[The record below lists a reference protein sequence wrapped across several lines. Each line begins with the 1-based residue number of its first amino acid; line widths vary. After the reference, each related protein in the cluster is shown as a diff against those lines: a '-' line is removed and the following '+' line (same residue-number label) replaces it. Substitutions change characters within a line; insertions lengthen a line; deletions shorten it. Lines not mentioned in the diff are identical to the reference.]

1 MKFAFPILTAKGEE
15 FKDVK
20 ALTALIN
27 GEKSGH
33 YLLGN
38 HNKWHGGIHISDQSA
53 PWCKDKY
60 PVRAIADGKVVAF
73 RMMKDYLTSEF
84 QGESLRYSN
93 CFCLVQH
100 EYCEINAETKAK
112 NEFTFYSLYMHLLPW
127 DKYQSTEKL
136 VLKKGWNARNSVPH
150 RNPNAEQQRAD
161 AALPRFTLPKDTEL
175 EMDSSIPSK
184 KGSVGGKEYDFI
196 KVKIKSKLSNAQIK
210 EAEKAGV
217 LVSEGS
223 SVWIANSPDAVTF
236 IKPNVPTWLFDQIEA
251 ELLTNMIGRSD
262 PVLNGPTGRLMAG
275 DKSVSLPAGTKL
287 QYDAHQLEFHWIGD
301 KSRKMARCEYVT
313 PSAGG
318 AAGSCGMA
326 WVCVEDEF
334 IKVNTRT
341 PSHLGELYVLPSPV
355 PIAAGETI
363 GYLGLVETPNSLIG
377 GKQSKHQ
384 VHLEVFTQD
393 PRLDDVLANKAGT
406 KGGATY
412 AKVPAD
418 LILHEKKSE
427 GGKSKWVAT
436 KDKSQEVLVESPTQ
450 EKDAAKQEWVRV
462 SADKYVKKEQVELLS
477 QHDWLKIGFKKVDGS
492 ASDGYLDP
500 DAPPTF
506 FTELVKSFDTDKNGE
521 LSSKEI
527 QTALQNSGNAGQLQK
542 LIVKHPS
549 EWYEKSSSSSYL
561 WLDKLMTKIGL
572 PDFDLLVDHE
582 KQRIDKLEWM
592 QSATKLKFNRMIWH
606 FNPLSILINITVG
619 SCYKLLWGQKVT
631 ASLGGKKACEFR
643 RKTVDICAELWGEN
657 KKIEYANVLM
667 ACMAVETSRIF
678 TSSVILLKPL
688 RDTNG
693 EYIYNQ
699 KGKVKK
705 TYQAISKQDIANDV
719 SIAKRN
725 PVGLIQ
731 FTGPAVQQ
739 INNVH
744 GTNIT
749 KQDLALMDEL
759 EQLDYV
765 KKYFTSRKDLI
776 NKFKGPE
783 DIYLFIFCPE
793 GVGKDD
799 DYVLYSKQDDH
810 DYGVDYYTNN
820 SSLDS
825 NLHGNEGNNDQ
836 KIQKKEL
843 LSRLRKLMAEGEEYI
858 NECCCDFSK
867 KEPSH
872 LELSGEKWVN
882 RYPTSKNIDDL
893 ELGFSNNVRKFISA
907 IESAGGQVRI
917 SATYRPVERAY
928 LMHYCWRIAKEG
940 LAPEKVPKMKGVDID
955 WEHKSKNGVPDKQA
969 AIMAAKKMVSGY
981 NIIYKPSLTSR
992 HTEKKAIDMTITGV
1006 RGLFIKMNDGKFIE
1020 IKSSDDLYRVGAS
1033 YRVFKLVSD
1042 PPHWSVDGR

>member
-150 RNPNAEQQRAD
+150 ANPDAEQQRAD

-175 EMDSSIPSK
+175 EMDSSTPQK

-236 IKPNVPTWLFDQIEA
+236 IKPNVPTWLFDQIDA
-251 ELLTNMIGRSD
+251 ELLKDMAGRAD
-262 PVLNGPTGRLMAG
+262 PVLDDKSGRLMAG
-275 DKSVSLPAGTKL
+275 GGNVSLPAGTKL

-301 KSRKMARCEYVT
+301 KARKMARCKYVM
-313 PSAGG
+313 PS
-318 AAGSCGMA
+318 GSDAQGNCGLA

-334 IKVNTRT
+334 IKAKRLP
-341 PSHLGELYVLPSPV
+341 PSHLDELYVLPSPV
-355 PIAAGETI
+355 VIAAGETI
-363 GYLGLVETPNSLIG
+363 GYLGLVETPGSLIG

-406 KGGATY
+406 QGGAIY

-427 GGKSKWVAT
+427 AGKSKWVAT
-436 KDKSQEVLVESPTQ
+436 KDKSKEALVESPKL
-450 EKDAAKQEWVRV
+450 EKDAAKQEWICV
-462 SADKYVKKEQVELLS
+462 SSDKYVNNEQVELLS

-492 ASDGYLDP
+492 GSDGYLDP
-500 DAPPTF
+500 DAPPSL
-506 FTELVKSFDTDKNGE
+506 FTDLVKSFDKNKDGK
-521 LSSKEI
+521 LSSGEI
-527 QTALQNSGNAGQLQK
+527 HAALSNPKNSEQLHK
-542 LIVKHPS
+542 LIVKHLS
-549 EWYEKSSSSSYL
+549 EWYEKSSASSYQ

-572 PDFDLLVDHE
+572 PNFDLLVDHE

-592 QSATKLKFNRMIWH
+592 QSATKLKLEKEVWH
-606 FNPLSILINITVG
+606 FSPIGIMALITEQHPSGDTIDFNT
-619 SCYKLLWGQKVT
+619 T
-631 ASLGGKKACEFR
+631 LG
-643 RKTVDICAELWGEN
+643 
-657 KKIEYANVLM
+657 
-667 ACMAVETSRIF
+667 
-678 TSSVILLKPL
+678 
-688 RDTNG
+688 
-693 EYIYNQ
+693 IYR
-699 KGKVKK
+699 
-705 TYQAISKQDIANDV
+705 ISKKSAEFILSWEAYMPKPYVPKGDQSSGVTIGYGYDL
-719 SIAKRN
+719 
-725 PVGLIQ
+725 G
-731 FTGPAVQQ
+731 QQ
-739 INNVH
+739 EISSAR
-744 GTNIT
+744 TM
-749 KQDLALMDEL
+749 L
-759 EQLDYV
+759 
-765 KKYFTSRKDLI
+765 S
-776 NKFKGPE
+776 
-783 DIYLFIFCPE
+783 
-793 GVGKDD
+793 
-799 DYVLYSKQDDH
+799 
-810 DYGVDYYTNN
+810 DYYTAPQVERLLTAIGKKGDNARAIVHELSDISIDKERALDMAMRLKERYCQVVVN
-820 SSLDS
+820 TYPQAINLPPDSAGAILSLVYNRGPSLKKPKIGDPIDS
-825 NLHGNEGNNDQ
+825 RREMREIGD
-836 KIQKKEL
+836 
-843 LSRLRKLMAEGEEYI
+843 
-858 NECCCDFSK
+858 DFSK
-867 KEPSH
+867 
-872 LELSGEKWVN
+872 GN
-882 RYPTSKNIDDL
+882 IKNIPARL
-893 ELGFSNNVRKFISA
+893 RS
-907 IESAGGQVRI
+907 
-917 SATYRPVERAY
+917 
-928 LMHYCWRIAKEG
+928 
-940 LAPEKVPKMKGVDID
+940 MKRL
-955 WEHKSKNGVPDKQA
+955 WANQ
-969 AIMAAKKMVSGY
+969 
-981 NIIYKPSLTSR
+981 
-992 HTEKKAIDMTITGV
+992 
-1006 RGLFIKMNDGKFIE
+1006 RGLRDRREGEAKFIE
-1020 IKSSDDLYRVGAS
+1020 EELAG
-1033 YRVFKLVSD
+1033 
-1042 PPHWSVDGR
+1042 GE